1 MCSHNSDRSNP
12 AQTFQIQRDSHSDTN
27 WISLPTK
34 TLKENSNI
42 YIYKIEFQVTREPAT
57 TGTHLEIVVM
67 DLHDITRREFRQFQ
81 TITSWWRNPGAQ
93 PKKNIHTRLISKQH
107 SRKTVSW
114 TKGVFS
120 SVNASRN
127 AKELAP
133 WAERKHDNPRR
144 GWKRKLI
151 KSR

>member
-12 AQTFQIQRDSHSDTN
+12 AQTFQIQRDSHFDTN

-34 TLKENSNI
+34 NPERKFEYIKNRVSSDARTGNYWNPSRDRGDGSPWHHKARIPAVSNN
-42 YIYKIEFQVTREPAT
+42 YVMVAKSRRTTKKKHSHSFDFKAT
-57 TGTHLEIVVM
+57 
-67 DLHDITRREFRQFQ
+67 F
-81 TITSWWRNPGAQ
+81 
-93 PKKNIHTRLISKQH
+93 K
-107 SRKTVSW
+107 KTVSW

-127 AKELAP
+127 AKKLVA
-133 WAERKHDNPRR
+133 WAERKHDNPRC

>member
-1 MCSHNSDRSNP
+1 MI
-12 AQTFQIQRDSHSDTN
+12 AQIPHKHSKSSEIRILIQIEYRCQQ
-27 WISLPTK
+27 K

-42 YIYKIEFQVTREPAT
+42 QKIEFQVTREPAT

-107 SRKTVSW
+107 SRKTVS
-114 TKGVFS
+114 
-120 SVNASRN
+120 
-127 AKELAP
+127 
-133 WAERKHDNPRR
+133 
-144 GWKRKLI
+144 
-151 KSR
+151 